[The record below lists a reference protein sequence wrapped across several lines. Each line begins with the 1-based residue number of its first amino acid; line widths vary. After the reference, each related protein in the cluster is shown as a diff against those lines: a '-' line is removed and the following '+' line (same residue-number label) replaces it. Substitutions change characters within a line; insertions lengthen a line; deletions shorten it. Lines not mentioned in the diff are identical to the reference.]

1 MSRYFHELS
10 ADEKYDLVN
19 DPAYRAEGVGGHS
32 QMYRPVTHSDA
43 AMRNLVGKQVATHLH
58 APATASIA
66 LANASG
72 VIADSPKIYAAL
84 RGGIVQGHVED
95 IALFNPSIKVDKR
108 GLLSWRD
115 QQAQGNT
122 GKTRHMFISGEY
134 KGPMDNPGGR
144 GFIPK
149 PGGDVRFTTGESIYS
164 PQMFDQGITNS
175 EQFAA
180 VAYLGNTTGIIEQDC
195 IENVSTSPSGEV
207 QVTKK
212 NAPGC

>member
-19 DPAYRAEGVGGHS
+19 DPAYRAEGVGGNS
-32 QMYRPVTHSDA
+32 NQYRPVTHSDA
-43 AMRNLVGKQVATHLH
+43 SMRDLVGRTVATHLH
-58 APATASIA
+58 APATSSVAEA
-66 LANASG
+66 YAQGHL
-72 VIADSPKIYAAL
+72 ADSPKIYTAL
-84 RGGIVQGHVED
+84 RGGKVQGHVEN

-108 GLLSWRD
+108 ELLSWRE

-164 PQMFDQGITNS
+164 PAMFDQGITNS

-195 IENVSTSPSGEV
+195 IESVTTSPSGDV